1 MTPTII
7 PRDISTVFG
16 KTVEEYIAF
25 NVEILSSIADFARS
39 TLDGKIRAV
48 ILRLIGNNRLYLP
61 GIIRLSQRVN
71 IDRVPCCL
79 ILHFT
84 N

>member
-7 PRDISTVFG
+7 PTDISTVFG

-25 NVEILSSIADFARS
+25 NLEILSSIADFARS

-48 ILRLIGNNRLYLP
+48 ILRLIGNNQPYLP
-61 GIIRLSQRVN
+61 GILIRLSQRVN
-71 IDRVPCCL
+71 INSPLLFDIAL
-79 ILHFT
+79 Y
-84 N
+84 